1 MEGNA
6 IVVSSIIE
14 DAFLISCLVLA
25 LQNAEQAINRNSDVD
40 NFLDD
45 CQTSIEAMLLKRL
58 LATAGMIR
66 NLVFEKYPSEMRTG
80 EWRQLADREVGLL
93 STDGSDPIPLHFQ
106 ESCNKI
112 LHHRSYSFPASDQMD
127 DMKARSSLSLQD
139 CAQFS
144 GSRQKS
150 KWHAIINLHN
160 FASAAWV
167 CADIDSRM

>member
-1 MEGNA
+1 MEGNPV
-6 IVVSSIIE
+6 VVSSIIE

-25 LQNAEQAINRNSDVD
+25 LQNAEQAIKRNSEVD

-58 LATAGMIR
+58 LTTAGMIR
-66 NLVFEKYPSEMRTG
+66 NLVFEKYPPEMRSD
-80 EWRQLADREVGLL
+80 EWRQFAEREVGLL
-93 STDGSDPIPLHFQ
+93 SRDGRDPTPLHFYD
-106 ESCNKI
+106 SCNKI
-112 LHHRSYSFPASDQMD
+112 LHHRSYSFPASDQLS

-144 GSRQKS
+144 GARQKS
-150 KWHAIINLHN
+150 EWHAIINLHK

-167 CADIDSRM
+167 CADIDIRV